1 MICSQAAVKFKA
13 AELYKAE
20 LGMLFLKMKVSVVTT
35 VTRVL
40 NGISA
45 ANVCF
50 SEAGLI
56 LKKKRKK
63 SRTSLAE
70 VWVDPDNVL
79 VLGWRQLWDRL
90 KFSERYYR

>member
-13 AELYKAE
+13 AELCKAE
-20 LGMLFLKMKVSVVTT
+20 PGMLFLKMKVSMVTT
-35 VTRVL
+35 VTCVL
-40 NGISA
+40 NGIPA

-56 LKKKRKK
+56 LKKKK
-63 SRTSLAE
+63 SHTSLAE
-70 VWVDPDNVL
+70 LWVDPNNVFL
-79 VLGWRQLWDRL
+79 LEWRQLWDRL